1 MTMNTKIKARFLG
14 LILFVLLTGLVA
26 CEIPGKMSRAT
37 AYPEITLPQTRASYA
52 GEAGPNHSSTATIAS
67 SRTDLDGSV
76 TSSVSKWSNPNVR
89 VVKVEVTKVSDGDT
103 IRATVD
109 GKNQRV
115 RLIGINS
122 PEIAHPEDGIAEQFY
137 GEEAFA
143 YTKEMLEGRTVY
155 LSFDE
160 ESHDQYERILAYLW
174 LEDPRGFEEDFE
186 YAKQYQFNCMLLEQ
200 GYAKFVRIPPNLTFS
215 KLHQALARDAEDQG
229 IGMWAKP

>member
-1 MTMNTKIKARFLG
+1 MTMSKKIKARFLG
-14 LILFVLLTGLVA
+14 LVLFVLLTGLVG
-26 CEIPGKMSRAT
+26 CEIPGGKSHAT
-37 AYPEITLPQTRASYA
+37 AYPEITLPQTRATYA
-52 GEAGPNHSSTATIAS
+52 DEAGSNHTSAVTIAPS
-67 SRTDLDGSV
+67 QTDLEGSV

-143 YTKEMLEGRTVY
+143 YTKEILEGRTVY

-160 ESHDQYERILAYLW
+160 ESHDQYDRILAYLW
-174 LEDPRGFEEDFE
+174 LEDPHGFEEDFE
-186 YAKQYQFNCMLLEQ
+186 YAKQYQFNCLLLEQ
-200 GYAKFVRIPPNLTFS
+200 GYAKFVRIPPNLTFA
-215 KLHQALARDAEDQG
+215 KLHQALAREAEEQR